1 MRISE
6 WSSDVC
12 SSDLGTRIG
21 GILRNSPEIAAVIIG
36 TIIHDRCIVTLN
48 PALPDETLAAD
59 IESLK
64 TPAAIARS
72 EDWQRGAGRG
82 AVRGA
87 AALGVEIPADG
98 ADHARAAPNP
108 AGRVGK
114 GPGWK

>member
-48 PALPDETLAAD
+48 PALPDATLAAD

-64 TPAAIARS
+64 TPVVIARS
-72 EDWQRGAGRG
+72 EDWQRAE
-82 AVRGA
+82 VRGPVGRA
-87 AALGVEIPADG
+87 GALGIAMKHGRSSCRDRVVTDVLIMVG
-98 ADHARAAPNP
+98 AL
-108 AGRVGK
+108 
-114 GPGWK
+114 